1 MRQDTERTLA
11 RQWALLRCIPAWP
24 RKTTIAELIAALE
37 DRQIAVTRRTVER
50 DLQGLSEHFPLA
62 VDDTGKPHGW
72 SWAKGA
78 RQEFTPR
85 LSTSQCVALLL
96 ARTHLKTLLPKAML
110 KELMP
115 LFDSAE
121 QEVASSGWKN
131 WHRETAVVPTTLAL
145 QPPTIAAGVMED
157 VQQALAHGRC
167 LSGRYRS
174 KGSDTAKEVTI
185 HPLGLMVRGPVH
197 YLVATLFDY
206 ADPRQLALHRLSNTT
221 VLSAPRKKPTGFDF
235 QTYLADAVR
244 YNAQGKIRLVAW
256 FDEAAAEHLRETPL
270 SQDQVLK
277 PLGDGSRVE
286 LTATVESDETLRW
299 WLLGFGGM
307 VEVREPAGLRKEFAE
322 SVKTLRQHYICVD
335 LRRKA

>member
-1 MRQDTERTLA
+1 MRQDSERTLA

-24 RKTTIAELIAALE
+24 RKTTIAELVAALE

-50 DLQGLSEHFPLA
+50 DLQGLSEHFPLT

-85 LSTSQCVALLL
+85 LSASQCVALLL
-96 ARTHLKTLLPKAML
+96 ARTHLKAFLPRAML
-110 KELMP
+110 KELVP
-115 LFDSAE
+115 LFDAAE

-131 WHRETAVVPTTLAL
+131 WHKETAIIPVTLAL
-145 QPPTIAAGVMED
+145 QPPTIAAGVVED

-174 KGSDTAKEVTI
+174 KGSDTAREVTV
-185 HPLGLMVRGPVH
+185 HPLGLLVRGPVH
-197 YLVATLFDY
+197 YLVVTMFDY
-206 ADPRQLALHRLSNTT
+206 TDVRQLALHRLSHTA
-221 VLSAPRKKPTGFDF
+221 VLQTPRKKPAGFDF
-235 QTYLADAVR
+235 QKYLAEAVR
-244 YNAQGKIRLVAW
+244 YNAQGSIRLVAW

-270 SQDQVLK
+270 SHDQVLR
-277 PLGDGSRVE
+277 PIDDGSRVE

-307 VEVREPAGLRKEFAE
+307 VEVREPAGLREEFVEHAGMFLANYGVLQLGAG
-322 SVKTLRQHYICVD
+322 S
-335 LRRKA
+335 